1 MKKNKNNQTADEF
14 RTSTPSPFI
23 SFKSYSPPSLR
34 DSSLP
39 DRALVMRGLY
49 LVFLF
54 DGAEASD
61 SAGLFRDPLPLG
73 FGTVAA
79 GFVGAASLL
88 RFRPCSCCW
97 RELEG

>member
-1 MKKNKNNQTADEF
+1 
-14 RTSTPSPFI
+14 
-23 SFKSYSPPSLR
+23 
-34 DSSLP
+34 
-39 DRALVMRGLY
+39 MRGLY

-54 DGAEASD
+54 GGAEASD

-79 GFVGAASLL
+79 GCVGAASLL